1 MKIIKSVFPESMSES
16 PAIQNKYLKYKQ
28 KYFNLK
34 KMIGG
39 GINAT
44 YTITGV
50 QITLRFFDEKTNKEK
65 EIKYTIQKK
74 LSNRYANTIVYKIK
88 KDDDHTNTFIFKK
101 GIDSGEREIHREGE
115 NSNLLKNILDDD
127 MLVLFQGTK
136 QSDFLISTY
145 NGNDLYQEF
154 KEKEIKEFKEQ
165 YANVTTQL
173 LDLLHKINSRD
184 IFHND
189 IKLQN
194 ITIKD
199 GKVYLIDFE
208 LLTKGESN
216 YGTLVSMSFNG
227 VIASLKKNNYNNYS
241 KKYNKLQLILK
252 NKNTDMVGF
261 FYCCFDLLFLSLANK
276 YLSSYIFD
284 YFKIYSNFEDVHMY
298 KLFDLFFFILPE
310 SDLKK
315 NILETPDYSDYSEY
329 KNLPSEEEAKSIFGN
344 FPDENTNLFRFMAF
358 IYSKIK
364 IDLIKNKTQQ
374 IWYKDFL
381 KIMSACFLPEFNYDK
396 FETDFKNI
404 VSKFSELPEIQE
416 DGFGSD
422 SIPARVPVG
431 VPEYVPGMLQ
441 SEIDIINIIFPESD
455 FKKEYDNGD
464 FRISTLDNDYCIG
477 FSISRRHNI
486 DIFTLNKCGRNITGT
501 ILLEKINILA
511 QKLNIESISVLDTSN
526 INECSK
532 PISLSTIKILT
543 KGESWYNSLGY
554 KSTHYEDEV
563 KHNEKIIDM
572 LYSDFKEKLLKLYI
586 EELIKKNSPKILK
599 IKQSDIKQNIDKLKQ
614 NIDKLKKNSGQDNRL
629 LKIKEGEYNRL
640 LKIKEG
646 EYKTYQKYIDDYS
659 TFIYTLTSK
668 KKKEYKE
675 LIDIDTTIFSDI
687 DVNSNVKV
695 KDYFTSI
702 WSQIK
707 RNDCNEIII
716 KQLDWLSNIISIID
730 TSKILQY
737 NKDLIKTVIQKS
749 PAIQNKYLKYKQKYL
764 NLKNQLD

>member
-1 MKIIKSVFPESMSES
+1 MKIIKSVFTESMSES

-50 QITLRFFDEKTNKEK
+50 QITLSFFDEKTEKEK
-65 EIKYTIQKK
+65 EIKYTIQEK
-74 LSNRYANTIVYKIK
+74 LPHWSADVIVYKIK

-101 GIDSGEREIHREGE
+101 GINSGEREIHREGE

-136 QSDFLISTY
+136 QSEFLISTY

-154 KEKEIKEFKEQ
+154 KEKEIKEQ

-189 IKLQN
+189 IKLAN

-227 VIASLKKNNYNNYS
+227 VIALLEKR
-241 KKYNKLQLILK
+241 KYNKYETIYIKLK
-252 NKNTDMVGF
+252 PLLKNTDMVGF

-284 YFKIYSNFEDVHMY
+284 YFKIYTAFEDEHMY

-422 SIPARVPVG
+422 SIPAHVHVG
-431 VPEYVPGMLQ
+431 VPEYVPDMLQ
-441 SEIDIINIIFPESD
+441 REIDIINIIFPESD
-455 FKKEYDNGD
+455 FKMEYDNSD
-464 FRISTLDNDYCIG
+464 FSISTLDNNYCIG
-477 FSISRRHNI
+477 FSISRPHNI
-486 DIFTLNKCGRNITGT
+486 DIYTLNKCGRNITGT

-526 INECSK
+526 ILECSIQ
-532 PISLSTIKILT
+532 ISLSTIKILT

-554 KSTHYEDEV
+554 KSTHYEYEV
-563 KHNEKIIDM
+563 NHNNKIINM
-572 LYSDFKEKLLKLYI
+572 PYSEFKKKLLTLYI
-586 EELIKKNSPKILK
+586 EQLKNKNSQKILK
-599 IKQSDIKQNIDKLKQ
+599 LKQSDREQNIDKLIKSAQ
-614 NIDKLKKNSGQDNRL
+614 KYEFQKYELERKKA
-629 LKIKEGEYNRL
+629 EY
-640 LKIKEG
+640 E
-646 EYKTYQKYIDDYS
+646 TYQKQIKEYD
-659 TFIYTLTSK
+659 TFISTLISEK
-668 KKKEYKE
+668 EKEYTK
-675 LIDIDTTIFSDI
+675 LIDTTIFSDI
-687 DVNSNVKV
+687 DVNSNV

-716 KQLDWLSNIISIID
+716 KQLEWLSNIISIID

-737 NKDLIKTVIQKS
+737 DKVLIKKVIRES

-764 NLKNQLD
+764 NLKNQLG

>member
-1 MKIIKSVFPESMSES
+1 MSNHNNNKTMKIIKSVFPESMSES

-50 QITLRFFDEKTNKEK
+50 QITLRFFDEKTKKEK
-65 EIKYTIQKK
+65 EIKYTIQEK
-74 LSNRYANTIVYKIK
+74 LSNWYANTIVYKIK

-101 GIDSGEREIHREGE
+101 GIDSDEREIHREGE

-145 NGNDLYQEF
+145 NGNDLA
-154 KEKEIKEFKEQ
+154 KEFRNKKQKIKEQ
-165 YANVTTQL
+165 YANVTLQL
-173 LDLLHKINSRD
+173 FNLLYKINSRYY
-184 IFHND
+184 FHND
-189 IKLQN
+189 IKLEN
-194 ITIKD
+194 ITFKD
-199 GKVYLIDFE
+199 NKVYLIDFG
-208 LLTKGESN
+208 LLTKEQSN

-252 NKNTDMVGF
+252 NTDMVGF
-261 FYCCFDLLFLSLANK
+261 FYCCIDLLFLSLANK

-284 YFKIYSNFEDVHMY
+284 YFKIYSAFEDVHMY

-364 IDLIKNKTQQ
+364 IDLTKNKTQQ

-422 SIPARVPVG
+422 SISELFNMVSAGVPEPVSEPE
-431 VPEYVPGMLQ
+431 PEYVPGMLQ

-455 FKKEYDNGD
+455 FKKEYENGD
-464 FRISTLDNDYCIG
+464 FSISTLDNNYCIG
-477 FSISRRHNI
+477 FSISRPHEI
-486 DIFTLNKCGRNITGT
+486 YIYTLNKCGRNITGT

-511 QKLNIESISVLDTSN
+511 QELNIESISVLDTSN
-526 INECSK
+526 ILECSRE
-532 PISLSTIKILT
+532 ISLSTIKILT

-586 EELIKKNSPKILK
+586 EELKNKNSPKILR
-599 IKQSDIKQNIDKLKQ
+599 IKQSYIKQNIDKLKK
-614 NIDKLKKNSGQDNRL
+614 KLGQDNRL
-629 LKIKEGEYNRL
+629 LKIKEAEY
-640 LKIKEG
+640 E
-646 EYKTYQKYIDDYS
+646 TYQKQIDDYS
-659 TFIYTLTSK
+659 TFISK
-668 KKKEYKE
+668 FISEKEKEYNE
-675 LIDIDTTIFSDI
+675 LFYTKIFSDI
-687 DVNSNVKV
+687 DVKSNVKV

-737 NKDLIKTVIQKS
+737 DKVLIKKVIQES

-764 NLKNQLD
+764 NLKNQLG